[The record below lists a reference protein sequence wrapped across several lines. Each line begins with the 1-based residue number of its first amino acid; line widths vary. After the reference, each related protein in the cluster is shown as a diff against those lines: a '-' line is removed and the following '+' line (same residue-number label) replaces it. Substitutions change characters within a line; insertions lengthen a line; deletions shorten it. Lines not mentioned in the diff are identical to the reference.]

1 MSASSATVTMR
12 SDDGATRPFE
22 RRGKLGAAEEK
33 ALLLRWHEHGDQR
46 ARAELVE
53 RLLPFV
59 RRIASGYV
67 GRGEPLDD
75 LVQVGAVGLVNAI
88 DRFDLSRGL
97 RLTTFAA
104 PNISGEI
111 KRHFRD
117 RSWSIR
123 VPREL
128 QELHSRITRF
138 SAEFCSE
145 FGRQPT
151 VMELAGGLGS
161 SEEQVL
167 EAIDAGRNYR
177 SASLDAQISD
187 DDERPAG
194 AAIGVM
200 DAGFDSAEQ
209 RAVLETGLRVL
220 SERER
225 TIVLLRFASGLSQ
238 REIAAHVGL
247 SQMHVSRL
255 LRKSIDE
262 MRAALIDDDEL
273 AGELTPATF

>member
-1 MSASSATVTMR
+1 MSTRSRTLSSKA
-12 SDDGATRPFE
+12 GLRPQSPA
-22 RRGKLGAAEEK
+22 RRGKLCAAEER
-33 ALLLRWHEHGDQR
+33 ALLRRWHEQHDAG

-75 LVQVGAVGLVNAI
+75 LVQVGSVGLVNAI

-117 RSWSIR
+117 RSWAIR

-128 QELHSRITRF
+128 QELHARITRF
-138 SAEFCSE
+138 SAQFSAEC
-145 FGRQPT
+145 GRQPT
-151 VMELAGGLGS
+151 VMELVRGLGS
-161 SEEQVL
+161 NEEQIL

-177 SASLDAQISD
+177 SASLDAHISE

-194 AAIGVM
+194 SAIGAA
-200 DAGFDSAEQ
+200 DPGFESAEQ
-209 RAVLETGLRVL
+209 RAVLETGLSVL
-220 SERER
+220 GPRER

-238 REIAAHVGL
+238 REIAAQVGL

-255 LRKSIDE
+255 LRRSIDQ
-262 MRAALIDDDEL
+262 MRDALAQDE
-273 AGELTPATF
+273 GSTSK